1 MYKKIYRELAEKY
14 KLPVAQVQKICESQ
28 FEFTKEKIQEGGDK
42 PVRLQFLGKFLVKP
56 GRRAGLTNNRFKRAK
71 AKEQRENDR
80 KREEARETCPEGKLH
95 T

>member
-14 KLPVAQVQKICESQ
+14 DITVAQAQKICESQ

-56 GRRAGLTNNRFKRAK
+56 GRRAGLTNNRYRAAKAREKRA
-71 AKEQRENDR
+71 NDR
-80 KREEARETCPEGKLH
+80 REETSEVRPEGELH